1 MLECHV
7 ITLKRIACQLGS
19 AYVMDYRSVGFDN
32 PEAYVDLLV

>member
-7 ITLKRIACQLGS
+7 NTLKRIACQLGS
-19 AYVMDYRSVGFDN
+19 AYVRTTGLLWFDN